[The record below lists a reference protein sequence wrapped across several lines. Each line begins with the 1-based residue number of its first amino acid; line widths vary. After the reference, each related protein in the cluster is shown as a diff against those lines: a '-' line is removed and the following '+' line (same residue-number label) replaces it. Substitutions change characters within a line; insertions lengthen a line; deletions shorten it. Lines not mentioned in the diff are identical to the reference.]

1 MKIFV
6 PVKRVIDY
14 AAKIR
19 VRPDKSGVDTNGV
32 RMSTNPFDEIAIEEA
47 VRLKEKGIAKEV
59 VAITMGPK
67 ASEEVL
73 RSSLAIGADQ
83 GVIVNTDKPLN
94 PLSVA
99 KLLQKLAETEKPNLI
114 IMGKQAIDDDCNQTA
129 QMLAGLLKWP
139 QATFASKIEISESK
153 DSVKVTREIDG
164 GLETLSMKLP
174 AIISCDLRLNEPRY
188 AKLANIMKAKKVQL
202 TTKTPEDLG
211 VQLNENLKI
220 VSVEEPAK
228 RSGGSKVT
236 TVDDIVASLK
246 KHSLI

>member
-19 VRPDKSGVDTNGV
+19 VKPDRSGVDTNGV

-47 VRLKEKGIAKEV
+47 VRLKEKGIAKEI
-59 VAITMGPK
+59 VAVTLGPK
-67 ASEEVL
+67 QSEEVL

-83 GVIVNTDKPLN
+83 GIIVNTDKPLN

-99 KLLQKLAETEKPNLI
+99 KLLQKLVETEKPNLI

-139 QATFASKIEISESK
+139 QATFASKIEFNDSK
-153 DSVKVTREIDG
+153 DSIKVTREIDG

-174 AIISCDLRLNEPRY
+174 AVVSCDLRLNEPRY
-188 AKLANIMKAKKVQL
+188 AKLANIMKAKKVPL
-202 TTKTPEDLG
+202 TTKTPEELD
-211 VQLNENLKI
+211 VQINENLKS
-220 VSVEEPAK
+220 VTVEEPAK

-236 TVDDIVASLK
+236 TVDEIVASLK